1 MGKGPWG
8 IWSSWGIGHLTPACP
23 DEGWI
28 GLDVMLGDGCH
39 APDMIWVKSGLVLV
53 TPSLL
58 SACAAAAKVAP
69 LSVPEKLPAAM
80 EGQLCPPVPS
90 CT

>member
-28 GLDVMLGDGCH
+28 GMGVVLG
-39 APDMIWVKSGLVLV
+39 APDMIRVKSGFVLA
-53 TPSLL
+53 TPSQL
-58 SACAAAAKVAP
+58 SACPAAAAKVAL

-80 EGQLCPPVPS
+80 EVMGQRCAAVPS